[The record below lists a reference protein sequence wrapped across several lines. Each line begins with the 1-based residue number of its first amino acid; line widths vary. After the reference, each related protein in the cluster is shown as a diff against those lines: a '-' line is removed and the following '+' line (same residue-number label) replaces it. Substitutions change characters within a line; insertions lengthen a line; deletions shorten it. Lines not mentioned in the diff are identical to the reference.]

1 MNYQKIVIG
10 RDKKCDL
17 LLTHDSISRKHAELF
32 IDLDGNVFIT
42 DLNSKNGTYVNG
54 RRIYQSDQLFKG
66 DTLVVGDK
74 IEVNWLS
81 YIPYGVGPSSEPA
94 IVTIPK
100 TNLKSLIPN
109 LIIAASTILAVLYIS
124 NMTGEENV
132 ADDKKKSKK
141 DEILIVDGDKP
152 LDNREV
158 NVHVEDKN
166 NSKTDSNGSSNEDN
180 QSAKPKNNRKKSK
193 IDASCLKEDGDM
205 GTTNIILMGEA
216 ADKQAIDLLGG
227 TVTREDEEKEG
238 KNLLA
243 DERKKYKFIESGKK
257 YENLKNILKLLV
269 NQLDNPR
276 GFNYQIHL
284 IESDVWNAYT
294 VGGQIF
300 VTTTIYDFTKTSDEL
315 ACIIAHEIYHNELGH
330 LNESIKKYRLLGP
343 GANIYSAVTQSFGQ
357 KKETYC
363 DLNGIDLAVAAGFQ
377 GCAAAEIWQ
386 RMSQQD
392 GNKERNLWDKFQ
404 RTHPYS
410 DKRQNCAERHMDYNY
425 NVKCKLNN

>member
-54 RRIYQSDQLFKG
+54 RRIYQSDQLFQG

-81 YIPYGVGPSSEPA
+81 YIPYGVGPSSESA

-100 TNLKSLIPN
+100 TNSKSIIPY

-141 DEILIVDGDKP
+141 DEILIVDEDKP

-166 NSKTDSNGSSNEDN
+166 SSKTDSNGSSNEDN
-180 QSAKPKNNRKKSK
+180 QSAKPK
-193 IDASCLKEDGDM
+193 
-205 GTTNIILMGEA
+205 
-216 ADKQAIDLLGG
+216 
-227 TVTREDEEKEG
+227 
-238 KNLLA
+238 
-243 DERKKYKFIESGKK
+243 
-257 YENLKNILKLLV
+257 
-269 NQLDNPR
+269 
-276 GFNYQIHL
+276 
-284 IESDVWNAYT
+284 
-294 VGGQIF
+294 
-300 VTTTIYDFTKTSDEL
+300 
-315 ACIIAHEIYHNELGH
+315 
-330 LNESIKKYRLLGP
+330 
-343 GANIYSAVTQSFGQ
+343 
-357 KKETYC
+357 
-363 DLNGIDLAVAAGFQ
+363 
-377 GCAAAEIWQ
+377 
-386 RMSQQD
+386 
-392 GNKERNLWDKFQ
+392 
-404 RTHPYS
+404 
-410 DKRQNCAERHMDYNY
+410 
-425 NVKCKLNN
+425 

>member
-42 DLNSKNGTYVNG
+42 YLNSKNGTYING
-54 RRIYQSDQLFKG
+54 RRIYQSDQLFSG

-81 YIPYGVGPSSEPA
+81 YIPYGLSPSSEPA
-94 IVTIPK
+94 LVSIPK
-100 TNLKSLIPN
+100 NHSTSIYPYLV
-109 LIIAASTILAVLYIS
+109 IAASTILAVLYIN

-132 ADDKKKSKK
+132 ADDKKKNKK
-141 DEILIVDGDKP
+141 DEILIVDQDKP
-152 LDNREV
+152 LDKREV
-158 NVHVEDKN
+158 NVHVEDKE
-166 NSKTDSNGSSNEDN
+166 NSKSEPDDNSKKGNESD
-180 QSAKPKNNRKKSK
+180 KPKNNRKKSK

-205 GTTNIILMGEA
+205 GTTDIILMGEEV
-216 ADKQAIDLLGG
+216 DKQAIDLLGG

-238 KNLLA
+238 KNLLVE
-243 DERKKYKFIESGKK
+243 ERNKYKFIESGKK

>member
-205 GTTNIILMGEA
+205 GTTNIILMGEE
-216 ADKQAIDLLGG
+216 ADKKAIDLLGG

-243 DERKKYKFIESGKK
+243 DERNKYKFIESGKK

-315 ACIIAHEIYHNELGH
+315 ACIISHEIYHNELGH

-377 GCAAAEIWQ
+377 GCAAAEIWH
-386 RMSQQD
+386 RMSEQD
-392 GNKERNLWDKFQ
+392 SNKERNLWDKFQ

-410 DKRQNCAERHMDYNY
+410 DKRQNCAERHMDINY
-425 NVKCKLNN
+425 NVKCKVNN

>member
-54 RRIYQSDQLFKG
+54 RRIYQSDQLFQG

-152 LDNREV
+152 IDNREV

-205 GTTNIILMGEA
+205 GTTNIILMGEE

-227 TVTREDEEKEG
+227 NVTREDEEKEG

-284 IESDVWNAYT
+284 LESDVWNAYT

>member
-42 DLNSKNGTYVNG
+42 DLNSKNGTYING
-54 RRIYQSDQLFKG
+54 RRIYQSDQLFSG

-81 YIPYGVGPSSEPA
+81 YIPYGLSPSSEPA
-94 IVTIPK
+94 LVSIPK
-100 TNLKSLIPN
+100 NHSTSIYPYLV
-109 LIIAASTILAVLYIS
+109 IAASTILAVLYIN

-132 ADDKKKSKK
+132 ADDKKKNKK
-141 DEILIVDGDKP
+141 DEILIVDQDKP
-152 LDNREV
+152 LDKREV
-158 NVHVEDKN
+158 NVHVEDKE
-166 NSKTDSNGSSNEDN
+166 NSKSEPDDNSKKGNESD
-180 QSAKPKNNRKKSK
+180 KPKNNRKKSK

-205 GTTNIILMGEA
+205 GTTDIILMGEEV
-216 ADKQAIDLLGG
+216 DKQAIDLLGG

-238 KNLLA
+238 KNLLVE
-243 DERKKYKFIESGKK
+243 ERNKYKFIESGKK

>member
-243 DERKKYKFIESGKK
+243 DERNKYKFIESGKK

>member
-1 MNYQKIVIG
+1 MNYQKILIG
-10 RDKKCDL
+10 RDTRCDL
-17 LLTHDSISRKHAELF
+17 VLNHDSISRKHAELF

-42 DLNSKNGTYVNG
+42 DLKSKNGTYING
-54 RRIYQSDQLFKG
+54 RRVYDSEQLFNG
-66 DTLVVGDK
+66 DKLIVGDK

-81 YIPYGVGPSSEPA
+81 YIPYGVSPSSEPA
-94 IVTIPK
+94 IVNIPK
-100 TNLKSLIPN
+100 TNSKSLIPY
-109 LIIAASTILAVLYIS
+109 LIIAASTILAVVYINGMS
-124 NMTGEENV
+124 GEDNV
-132 ADDKKKSKK
+132 ADDKKKNKK
-141 DEILIVDGDKP
+141 DEILIVDEDKP

-158 NVHVEDKN
+158 NVHVEDKK
-166 NSKTDSNGSSNEDN
+166 NSKTDSNSSSKEETET
-180 QSAKPKNNRKKSK
+180 AKPKNNRKKSK
-193 IDASCLKEDGDM
+193 IDASCLKEEGDM
-205 GTTNIILMGEA
+205 GTTEIILMGEE

-227 TVTREDEEKEG
+227 EVTLEDEEKEG

-243 DERKKYKFIESGKK
+243 DERNKYKFIESGKK
-257 YENLKNILKLLV
+257 YENLKNILKLLI

-300 VTTTIYDFTKTSDEL
+300 VTTTIYDFTKTSDEI

-330 LNESIKKYRLLGP
+330 INESIKKYRLLGP
-343 GANIYSAVTQSFGQ
+343 GADIYSSVTQSFGQ

-377 GCAAAEIWQ
+377 GCAAAEIWH
-386 RMSQQD
+386 RMSEQD
-392 GNKERNLWDKFQ
+392 SNKERSLWDKFQ

-410 DKRQNCAERHMDYNY
+410 DKRQNCAERHMDINY
-425 NVKCKLNN
+425 NVKCKVNN